1 MLIPTLALIKS
12 NAKIFLTLA
21 VVVGIVGST
30 MKLTHDYTKNKVS
43 KVYIE
48 EIATLK
54 ELENERIRELNKN
67 LFAQMQANNILV
79 KEKQEFTVKNK
90 NLQKELTREREKLK
104 NDSENSKWLS
114 TPIPPAIIDWLQSSG
129 TQTRDSNDSDQTVSS
144 RGTSE

>member
-1 MLIPTLALIKS
+1 MLIPALTLIKS

-21 VVVGIVGST
+21 VVLGIVGST
-30 MKLTHDYTKNKVS
+30 MKLTHDYTENKVS

-48 EIATLK
+48 EINTLK
-54 ELENERIRELNKN
+54 ELEAERIRELNKN

-79 KEKQEFTVKNK
+79 KEKQEFTTKNK
-90 NLQKELTREREKLK
+90 KLQKELTIEREKLK

-114 TPIPPAIIDWLQSSG
+114 TPIPPAIIDWLRSSG
-129 TQTRDSNDSDQTVSS
+129 NQTRDSNDSDQTVSP

>member
-30 MKLTHDYTKNKVS
+30 MKLTYDYTKNKVS